1 MVQQIGA
8 IIGEISA
15 GGTAVLL
22 VEQNAQMALT
32 HATHGYVLETG
43 KVVLDKPAGELLRD
57 ETVRTFYLGLH
68 EGGEHSNFAALRQ
81 KRPERRWNI

>member
-1 MVQQIGA
+1 M
-8 IIGEISA
+8 
-15 GGTAVLL
+15 LL

-43 KVVLDKPAGELLRD
+43 KVVLDKPADELLRD

-81 KRPERRWNI
+81 KRPERRWAL